1 MIEVN
6 LLPGGKKRRPSK
18 GGGRSG
24 GGGGGGIGAALRNLS
39 MPDLGSLLA
48 DSYTIAAAAVAL
60 GVLLTLG
67 WWFVGLSSRQ
77 GDVEV
82 ALADALQDSANY
94 ADLIERNQTL
104 EARRDSIA
112 QKVQIIQ
119 EIDALR
125 YVWPHLLDELARALP
140 DYTWLTQ
147 VIQVSVGAEVEFQV
161 RGRAGNN
168 LALTTFWRQL
178 QESPFIRNV
187 QLVQTEQVLEGSGQL
202 VYEFQLDCV
211 YAHPDPE
218 FIETVPLFED
228 PMTVNE

>member
-6 LLPGGKKRRPSK
+6 LLPGGKKRRLSK
-18 GGGRSG
+18 
-24 GGGGGGIGAALRNLS
+24 GGGGGGIGSALRNLS
-39 MPDLGSLLA
+39 MPNLGGLLA
-48 DSYTIAAAAVAL
+48 DSYNIVAVVVGL
-60 GVLLTLG
+60 GVLLTVG
-67 WWFVGLSSRQ
+67 WWYVGLSSRQ
-77 GDVEV
+77 GDVQV

-94 ADLIERNQTL
+94 ADLIQRNATL

-112 QKVQIIQ
+112 QKVEIIQ

-125 YVWPHLLDELARALP
+125 YVWPHLLDELGRALP

-147 VIQVSVGAEVEFQV
+147 VIQVSVGEEVEFQV

-187 QLVQTEQVLEGSGQL
+187 QLVQTEQVLEPTGQS
-202 VYEFQLDCV
+202 VYAFQLDCI
-211 YAHPDPE
+211 YAPPPMDLL
-218 FIETVPLFED
+218 ETVPLFED

>member
-18 GGGRSG
+18 GAG
-24 GGGGGGIGAALRNLS
+24 GGGLGKLA
-39 MPDLGSLLA
+39 MPDFGSLLGE
-48 DSYTIAAAAVAL
+48 SYAIASVVVGL
-60 GVLLTLG
+60 GVLVTVG
-67 WWFVGLSSRQ
+67 WWYVGLSSRQ
-77 GDVEV
+77 EDVQVE
-82 ALADALQDSANY
+82 LADALQDSANY
-94 ADLIERNQTL
+94 ADLIQRNATL

-112 QKVQIIQ
+112 QKVEIIQ

-147 VIQVSVGAEVEFQV
+147 VIQVSVGSVVEFQV

-178 QESPFIRNV
+178 QESPFIRDV
-187 QLVQTEQVLEGSGQL
+187 QLVQTEQVLESTGQL

-211 YAHPDPE
+211 YGPPPLDL
-218 FIETVPLFED
+218 IETVPLFQD

>member
-6 LLPGGKKRRPSK
+6 LLPGGKKRRASK
-18 GGGRSG
+18 GGGG
-24 GGGGGGIGAALRNLS
+24 GLGKLGL
-39 MPDLGSLLA
+39 PDFGTLFS
-48 DSYTIAAAAVAL
+48 DSYAIASVVVGL
-60 GVLLTLG
+60 GVLVTVG
-67 WWFVGLSSRQ
+67 WWYVGLSSRQ
-77 GDVEV
+77 DDIQVE
-82 ALADALQDSANY
+82 LADALQDSANY
-94 ADLIERNQTL
+94 ADLIQRNATL

-112 QKVQIIQ
+112 QKVEIIQ

-147 VIQVSVGAEVEFQV
+147 VIQVSVGSVVEFQV

-178 QESPFIRNV
+178 QESPFIRDV
-187 QLVQTEQVLEGSGQL
+187 QLVQTEQVLEPTGQL

-211 YAHPDPE
+211 YGAPPLDL
-218 FIETVPLFED
+218 IETVPLFQD